1 MNKLTKLKLTEVLSH
16 KDTCVDLGEQLTI
29 FTGMSD
35 SGKSS
40 AIRGLLQLCENK
52 PAGIDLLRHGAK
64 RGVCSEVTAEGT
76 TESGEVFT
84 IVRRRGKSSNE
95 YEVNGQVLKA
105 FGTGAPEEVRGL
117 LRLSEHAFQL
127 QSDGHFLLSS
137 TDGEVARVM
146 GRTVGLSQIDTAFQE
161 VRKLKTVNDTNLRCA
176 EADKKKEQD
185 ALDCFTGLEEADG
198 AVLDCE
204 RLDEI
209 RRNKITEG
217 GEIRSVLSSLAH
229 IPNPVDTGAACKLLS
244 GLGKVEQDA
253 KSLSEKLLKM
263 TIHTR
268 RMDSVP
274 PSVDLEPAGKIASM
288 LLELEKKAHTLS
300 DVCGKM
306 RELLRK
312 LDNVPPAVD
321 EADIK
326 GAHRSL
332 NGVVDA
338 ETRRDGLERDFERLV
353 RIGRSLNAVPVDCS
367 VDIEEAGV
375 LFQSIQSLTNIRENM
390 RIVSDRQTCL
400 IGNSTKAL
408 TELVISTHSLKN
420 CEKELKIYLEENPVC
435 PECGS
440 EQEHWAK

>member
-1 MNKLTKLKLTEVLSH
+1 MNKLTRLKLTDVLSH
-16 KDTCVDLGEQLTI
+16 KNTCVDLGEELTI
-29 FTGMSD
+29 FTGISD

-52 PAGIDLLRHGAK
+52 PAGIDLLRHGTK
-64 RGVCSEVTAEGT
+64 RGACSEVTAEGT

-95 YEVNGQVLKA
+95 YEVNGQVLRA

-161 VRKLKTVNDTNLRCA
+161 VRKLKTTNDTNLRCA

-185 ALDCFTGLEEADG
+185 ALDCFTGLEEADK

-204 RLDEI
+204 QLDQL
-209 RRNKITEG
+209 RRNTITEAE
-217 GEIRSVLSSLAH
+217 EIKVVLGSLAR
-229 IPNPVDTGAACKLLS
+229 IPDPVDTGAACKLLS

-253 KSLSEKLLKM
+253 KSLSEKLIKM
-263 TIHTR
+263 TVHTR
-268 RMDSVP
+268 RMESVP
-274 PSVDLEPAGKIASM
+274 PSVDTEPAGEIASM

-326 GAHRSL
+326 GAHGSL
-332 NGVVDA
+332 NCIVDA
-338 ETRRDGLERDFERLV
+338 ETRRNGLERDFERLV
-353 RIGRSLNAVPVDCS
+353 RLGRSLNAVPLDCS
-367 VDIEEAGV
+367 VVIDAAKETLASRQGLEKKIGMLQAV
-375 LFQSIQSLTNIRENM
+375 L
-390 RIVSDRQTCL
+390 DRQD
-400 IGNSTKAL
+400 
-408 TELVISTHSLKN
+408 SLRN
-420 CEKELKIYLEENPVC
+420 RLEKLWTDILLSNGAQKRAEAELKTYREENPVC
-435 PECGS
+435 PECGA
-440 EQEHWAK
+440 EQEHWTK

>member
-1 MNKLTKLKLTEVLSH
+1 MNKLTRLKLTEVLSH
-16 KDTCVDLGEQLTI
+16 KNTCVDLGEQLTI

-76 TESGEVFT
+76 TESGDVFT

-95 YEVNGQVLKA
+95 YEVNGQVLRG

-185 ALDCFTGLEEADG
+185 ALDCFAGLEEADK

-204 RLDEI
+204 RLDQL
-209 RRNKITEG
+209 RRNTITESE
-217 GEIRSVLSSLAH
+217 EIESVLGSLAR
-229 IPNPVDTGAACKLLS
+229 IPDPVDTGAADKLLS
-244 GLGKVEQDA
+244 DLGKVEQDA

-263 TIHTR
+263 KLHMR
-268 RMDSVP
+268 RMESVP
-274 PSVDLEPAGKIASM
+274 PSVDTEPAGKITSV

-300 DVCGKM
+300 DVYGKM

-321 EADIK
+321 ETDIK

-332 NGVVDA
+332 DDLVDA
-338 ETRRDGLERDFERLV
+338 ETRRNGLERDFERLV
-353 RIGRSLNAVPVDCS
+353 RLGRSLNAVPLDCS
-367 VDIEEAGV
+367 VAIDAAKETLASWQGLEKKIGMLQAA
-375 LFQSIQSLTNIRENM
+375 L
-390 RIVSDRQTCL
+390 DRQDSLRNRLEKLWTDIL
-400 IGNSTKAL
+400 LSTGAQKRA
-408 TELVISTHSLKN
+408 EA
-420 CEKELKIYLEENPVC
+420 ELKTYREENPVC
-435 PECGS
+435 PECGA

>member
-1 MNKLTKLKLTEVLSH
+1 MNKLTRLKLTEVLSH
-16 KDTCVDLGEQLTI
+16 KNTCVDLGEQLTI

-52 PAGIDLLRHGAK
+52 PAGIDLLRHGVK

-95 YEVNGQVLKA
+95 YEVNGQVLRA

-185 ALDCFTGLEEADG
+185 ALDCFAGLEEADK

-204 RLDEI
+204 RLDQL
-209 RRNKITEG
+209 RRNTITKSK
-217 GEIRSVLSSLAH
+217 EIESVLGSLAR
-229 IPNPVDTGAACKLLS
+229 IPDPVDTGAADKLLS

-253 KSLSEKLLKM
+253 KSLSEKLIKM
-263 TIHTR
+263 KVHMR
-268 RMDSVP
+268 RMESVP
-274 PSVDLEPAGKIASM
+274 PSVDTEPAGEITSV

-332 NGVVDA
+332 DGLVDA

-353 RIGRSLNAVPVDCS
+353 RLGRSLNAVPVDCS
-367 VDIEEAGV
+367 VDIDAAKETLASRQGLEKKIGMLQAA
-375 LFQSIQSLTNIRENM
+375 L
-390 RIVSDRQTCL
+390 DRQDSLRNRLEKLRTDIL
-400 IGNSTKAL
+400 LSTGAQKRA
-408 TELVISTHSLKN
+408 EA
-420 CEKELKIYLEENPVC
+420 ELKTYREENPVC
-435 PECGS
+435 PECGA

>member
-1 MNKLTKLKLTEVLSH
+1 MNKLTRLKLTEVLSH
-16 KDTCVDLGEQLTI
+16 KDTRVDLGEELTI

-64 RGVCSEVTAEGT
+64 RGACSEVTAEGT

-95 YEVNGQVLKA
+95 YEVNGQVLRA

-185 ALDCFTGLEEADG
+185 ALACFTGLEEADR
-198 AVLDCE
+198 AVLACE
-204 RLDEI
+204 RLDEF
-209 RRNKITEG
+209 RKNKITEVK
-217 GEIRSVLSSLAH
+217 EIESVLGSLAR

-253 KSLSEKLLKM
+253 KSLSEKLHKI

-268 RMDSVP
+268 RMESVP
-274 PSVDLEPAGKIASM
+274 PSVDLEPAEKLFRSWG
-288 LLELEKKAHTLS
+288 ELEKKEHTLS
-300 DVCGKM
+300 DVCAKM

-312 LDNVPPAVD
+312 LDNVPAVD

-332 NGVVDA
+332 GGVVDA
-338 ETRRDGLERDFERLV
+338 ETRRDGLECDFERLV
-353 RIGRSLNAVPVDCS
+353 RLGRSFNAVPVDCS
-367 VDIEEAGV
+367 VDIEGAKETLASTQGLEKKIGMLQVV
-375 LFQSIQSLTNIRENM
+375 L
-390 RIVSDRQTCL
+390 DRQGSL
-400 IGNSTKAL
+400 RNQLQKLSADILLSNGAL
-408 TELVISTHSLKN
+408 KRAEA
-420 CEKELKIYLEENPVC
+420 ELKTYREENPVC
-435 PECGS
+435 PECGA

>member
-1 MNKLTKLKLTEVLSH
+1 MNKLTRLKLTEVLSH
-16 KDTCVDLGEQLTI
+16 KDTRVDLGEQLTI

-95 YEVNGQVLKA
+95 YEVNGQVLRA

-176 EADKKKEQD
+176 EVDKKKEQD
-185 ALDCFTGLEEADG
+185 ALDCFAGLEEADK

-204 RLDEI
+204 RLDQL
-209 RRNKITEG
+209 RRNTITESE
-217 GEIRSVLSSLAH
+217 EIESVLGSLAR
-229 IPNPVDTGAACKLLS
+229 IPDPVDTGAACKLLS

-253 KSLSEKLLKM
+253 KSLSENLLKM
-263 TIHTR
+263 KVHTR
-268 RMDSVP
+268 RMESVP
-274 PSVDLEPAGKIASM
+274 PSVDMEPAGKITSV

-300 DVCGKM
+300 DVYGKM

-332 NGVVDA
+332 DGLVDA
-338 ETRRDGLERDFERLV
+338 ETRRNGLERDFERIV
-353 RIGRSLNAVPVDCS
+353 RLGRSLNAVPVDCS
-367 VDIEEAGV
+367 VDIDAAKETLASWQGLEKKIGMLQAA
-375 LFQSIQSLTNIRENM
+375 L
-390 RIVSDRQTCL
+390 DRQDSLRNRLEKLWTDIL
-400 IGNSTKAL
+400 LSTGAQKRA
-408 TELVISTHSLKN
+408 EA
-420 CEKELKIYLEENPVC
+420 ELKTYREENPVC
-435 PECGS
+435 PECGA

>member
-1 MNKLTKLKLTEVLSH
+1 MNKLTRLKLTEVLSH
-16 KDTCVDLGEQLTI
+16 KDTCVDLGEELTI

-40 AIRGLLQLCENK
+40 VIRGLLQLCENK

-185 ALDCFTGLEEADG
+185 ALDCFTGLEEADK

-204 RLDEI
+204 QLDQL
-209 RRNKITEG
+209 RRNTIAEVE
-217 GEIRSVLSSLAH
+217 EIEAALGSLAR
-229 IPNPVDTGAACKLLS
+229 IPDPVDTGVACKLLS

-263 TIHTR
+263 TVHTR

-326 GAHRSL
+326 GAHGSL
-332 NGVVDA
+332 NCIVDA
-338 ETRRDGLERDFERLV
+338 ETRRNGLERDFERLV
-353 RIGRSLNAVPVDCS
+353 RLGRSLNAVPLDCS
-367 VDIEEAGV
+367 VDIDAAKETLASRQGLEKKIGMLQAA
-375 LFQSIQSLTNIRENM
+375 L
-390 RIVSDRQTCL
+390 DRQDSL
-400 IGNSTKAL
+400 RNRLEKLWADILLSTGAQKRA
-408 TELVISTHSLKN
+408 EAELKN
-420 CEKELKIYLEENPVC
+420 YREENPVC
-435 PECGS
+435 PECGA
-440 EQEHWAK
+440 EQEHWTK

>member
-1 MNKLTKLKLTEVLSH
+1 MDKLTRLKLTEVLSH
-16 KDTCVDLGEQLTI
+16 KDTRVDLGEELTI

-95 YEVNGQVLKA
+95 YEVNGQVLRA

-185 ALDCFTGLEEADG
+185 ALDCFAGLEEADK

-204 RLDEI
+204 RLDQL
-209 RRNKITEG
+209 RRNTIAEVE
-217 GEIRSVLSSLAH
+217 EIESVLGSLAR
-229 IPNPVDTGAACKLLS
+229 IPDPVDTGAADKLLS
-244 GLGKVEQDA
+244 SLGKVEQDA
-253 KSLSEKLLKM
+253 KSLSENLLKM
-263 TIHTR
+263 TVHTR
-268 RMDSVP
+268 RMESVP
-274 PSVDLEPAGKIASM
+274 PSVDLEHAGEIASV
-288 LLELEKKAHTLS
+288 LLELEKKEHTLS

-321 EADIK
+321 EAEIK
-326 GAHRSL
+326 GARRSL
-332 NGVVDA
+332 DGLVDV

-353 RIGRSLNAVPVDCS
+353 RLGRSLNAVPVDCS
-367 VDIEEAGV
+367 VDIEETGV
-375 LFQSIQSLTNIRENM
+375 LLQSIQSLTNIRENM
-390 RIVSDRQTCL
+390 RVVSDRQTCL
-400 IGNSTKAL
+400 IGNTTKAL
-408 TELVISTHSLKN
+408 TELVVSTHSLKN
-420 CEKELKIYLEENPVC
+420 CEKELKKYLEENPVC
-435 PECGS
+435 PECGA

>member
-1 MNKLTKLKLTEVLSH
+1 MNKLTRLKLTEVLSH
-16 KDTCVDLGEQLTI
+16 KDTRVDLGEELTI

-64 RGVCSEVTAEGT
+64 RGACSEVTAEGT

-95 YEVNGQVLKA
+95 YEVNGQVLRA

-185 ALDCFTGLEEADG
+185 ALACFTGLEEADR

-204 RLDEI
+204 RLDEV
-209 RRNKITEG
+209 RRNKITKV
-217 GEIRSVLSSLAH
+217 GEIESVLGSLAR
-229 IPNPVDTGAACKLLS
+229 IPDPVDTGAACKLLS

-253 KSLSEKLLKM
+253 KSLSEKLHKI

-268 RMDSVP
+268 RMESVP
-274 PSVDLEPAGKIASM
+274 PSVDLEPTEKLFRSWG
-288 LLELEKKAHTLS
+288 ELEKKEHTLS
-300 DVCGKM
+300 DVCAKM

-312 LDNVPPAVD
+312 LDNVPAAVD

-326 GAHRSL
+326 GAQGSL
-332 NGVVDA
+332 DGVVDA
-338 ETRRDGLERDFERLV
+338 ETRRDGLECDFERLV
-353 RIGRSLNAVPVDCS
+353 RLGRSLNAVPVDCS
-367 VDIEEAGV
+367 VDIEGAKETLASTQGLEKKIGMLQVV
-375 LFQSIQSLTNIRENM
+375 L
-390 RIVSDRQTCL
+390 DRQGSL
-400 IGNSTKAL
+400 RNQLQKLSADILLSNGAL
-408 TELVISTHSLKN
+408 KRAEA
-420 CEKELKIYLEENPVC
+420 ELKTYREENPVC
-435 PECGS
+435 PECGA

>member
-1 MNKLTKLKLTEVLSH
+1 MNKLTRLKLTEVLSH
-16 KDTCVDLGEQLTI
+16 KDTRVDLGEELTI

-64 RGVCSEVTAEGT
+64 RGACSEVTAEGT

-95 YEVNGQVLKA
+95 YEVNGQVLRA

-185 ALDCFTGLEEADG
+185 ALACFTGLEEADR

-204 RLDEI
+204 QLDQL
-209 RRNKITEG
+209 RRNTITEA
-217 GEIRSVLSSLAH
+217 GEIKVALDSLAR
-229 IPNPVDTGAACKLLS
+229 IPDPVDTGAAGKLLM
-244 GLGKVEQDA
+244 GLEKFEQDA
-253 KSLSEKLLKM
+253 KSLSEKLHKI

-268 RMDSVP
+268 RTESVP
-274 PSVDLEPAGKIASM
+274 PSVDLEHAEKLFRSWQ
-288 LLELEKKAHTLS
+288 ELEKKAHTLS
-300 DVCGKM
+300 DVFGKM

-332 NGVVDA
+332 DKVVDA
-338 ETRRDGLERDFERLV
+338 EIMRDGLERDFERLV
-353 RIGRSLNAVPVDCS
+353 RLGRSLNAVPVDCS
-367 VDIEEAGV
+367 VDIEGAKETLASTQGLEKKIGTLQVV
-375 LFQSIQSLTNIRENM
+375 L
-390 RIVSDRQTCL
+390 DRQC
-400 IGNSTKAL
+400 
-408 TELVISTHSLKN
+408 SLRNQLQKLSADILLSN
-420 CEKELKIYLEENPVC
+420 GAQKRAEAELKTYREENPVC
-435 PECGS
+435 PECGA

>member
-16 KDTCVDLGEQLTI
+16 KDTRVDLGEELTI

-95 YEVNGQVLKA
+95 YEVNGQVLRA

-185 ALDCFTGLEEADG
+185 ALSCFDGLDEAEN

-204 RLDEI
+204 QLDQL
-209 RRNKITEG
+209 RRNTITEA
-217 GEIRSVLSSLAH
+217 GEIKVALDSLAR
-229 IPNPVDTGAACKLLS
+229 IPDPVDTGAAGKLLS
-244 GLGKVEQDA
+244 GLEKVEQDS
-253 KSLSEKLLKM
+253 KSLSENLHKI

-268 RMDSVP
+268 RMESVP
-274 PSVDLEPAGKIASM
+274 PSVDLEPAEKLFRSWG
-288 LLELEKKAHTLS
+288 ELEKKARTLS
-300 DVCGKM
+300 DVCAKM

-312 LDNVPPAVD
+312 LDNVPTAVD

-326 GAHRSL
+326 GAQGSL
-332 NGVVDA
+332 GEVVDA

-353 RIGRSLNAVPVDCS
+353 RLGRSLNAVPVDCS
-367 VDIEEAGV
+367 VDIEGAKETLASTQGLEKKIGTLQVV
-375 LFQSIQSLTNIRENM
+375 L
-390 RIVSDRQTCL
+390 DRQGSL
-400 IGNSTKAL
+400 RNQLQKLSADILLSNGAL
-408 TELVISTHSLKN
+408 KRAEA
-420 CEKELKIYLEENPVC
+420 ELKTYREENPVC
-435 PECGS
+435 PECGA

>member
-1 MNKLTKLKLTEVLSH
+1 MNKLTRLKLTEVLSH
-16 KDTCVDLGEQLTI
+16 KNTCVDLGEQLTI

-76 TESGEVFT
+76 TESGDVFT

-95 YEVNGQVLKA
+95 YEVNGQVLRG

-185 ALDCFTGLEEADG
+185 ALDCFAGLEEADK

-204 RLDEI
+204 RLDQI
-209 RRNKITEG
+209 RRNTIAEVE
-217 GEIRSVLSSLAH
+217 EIEAVLVSLAR
-229 IPNPVDTGAACKLLS
+229 IPDPVDTGAADKLLS
-244 GLGKVEQDA
+244 DLGKVEQDA

-263 TIHTR
+263 KVHTR
-268 RMDSVP
+268 RMESVP
-274 PSVDLEPAGKIASM
+274 PPVDTEPAGKITSV

-300 DVCGKM
+300 DVYGKM

-332 NGVVDA
+332 DGLVDA
-338 ETRRDGLERDFERLV
+338 ETRRNGLERDFERLV
-353 RIGRSLNAVPVDCS
+353 RLGRSLNAVPLDCS
-367 VDIEEAGV
+367 VVIDAAKETLASWQGLEKKIGMLQAV
-375 LFQSIQSLTNIRENM
+375 L
-390 RIVSDRQTCL
+390 DRQDSLRNRLEKLWTDIL
-400 IGNSTKAL
+400 LSTGAQKRA
-408 TELVISTHSLKN
+408 EA
-420 CEKELKIYLEENPVC
+420 ELKTYREENPVC
-435 PECGS
+435 PECGA
-440 EQEHWAK
+440 EQEHWTK

>member
-1 MNKLTKLKLTEVLSH
+1 MNKLTRLKLTEVLSH
-16 KDTCVDLGEQLTI
+16 KNTCVDLGEQLTI

-76 TESGEVFT
+76 TESGDVFT

-95 YEVNGQVLKA
+95 YEVNGQVLRA

-185 ALDCFTGLEEADG
+185 ALDCFAGLEEADK

-204 RLDEI
+204 RLDRL
-209 RRNKITEG
+209 RRNTITESE
-217 GEIRSVLSSLAH
+217 EIESVLGSLAR
-229 IPNPVDTGAACKLLS
+229 IPDPVDTGAADKLLS
-244 GLGKVEQDA
+244 DLGKLEQDA

-263 TIHTR
+263 KVHTR
-268 RMDSVP
+268 RMESVP
-274 PSVDLEPAGKIASM
+274 PSVDTEPAGKITSV

-332 NGVVDA
+332 DGLVDA
-338 ETRRDGLERDFERLV
+338 ETRRNGLERDFECLV
-353 RIGRSLNAVPVDCS
+353 RLGRSLNAVPVDCS
-367 VDIEEAGV
+367 VDIDAAKETLASRQGLEKKIGMLQAV
-375 LFQSIQSLTNIRENM
+375 L
-390 RIVSDRQTCL
+390 DRQDSLRNRLEKLWTDIL
-400 IGNSTKAL
+400 LSTGAQKRA
-408 TELVISTHSLKN
+408 EA
-420 CEKELKIYLEENPVC
+420 ELKTYREENPVC
-435 PECGS
+435 PECGA